1 MTELEKLLAGEL
13 YDYSDAEIAQLHG
26 KAYYLS
32 MKINNNLTFDNLE
45 EMKVALSES
54 RVKLAST
61 MPSVSRLDEVK
72 LLQKEVLPNMDET
85 STVLPPF
92 RCDLGFRIK
101 IGRNVTVNQ
110 NCTFLDNAPIE
121 IGDNCL
127 IGPDC
132 HFYTP
137 QHPFDYEQRRKPV
150 EKSLPIKI
158 GADTWIGGNV
168 TICPGVTIGERC
180 IVGAG
185 SVVTH
190 DVESDT
196 MVAGNPARVIRKLSN
211 DK

>member
-1 MTELEKLLAGEL
+1 MTKKLVMFMDKKTELEKLLAGEQ
-13 YDYSDAEIAQLHG
+13 YDYSDAEIEQLHA
-26 KAYYLS
+26 KAYFLA
-32 MKINNNLTFDNLE
+32 MKINNNLSFDSLN
-45 EMKVALSES
+45 EMKQ
-54 RVKLAST
+54 
-61 MPSVSRLDEVK
+61 
-72 LLQKEVLPNMDET
+72 LQKELLPNMDES

-168 TICPGVTIGERC
+168 TVCPGVTIGERC

-196 MVAGNPARVIRKLSN
+196 MVAGNPARVIRSMK
-211 DK
+211 

>member
-45 EMKVALSES
+45 EMKAALSES

-61 MPSVSRLDEVK
+61 MPNVSRFDEVK
-72 LLQKEVLPNMDET
+72 LLQKELLPNMDET

-92 RCDLGFRIK
+92 RCDLGFRIM

-137 QHPFDYEQRRKPV
+137 QHPFDYEQRRKPM

-158 GADTWIGGNV
+158 GQDTWIGGNV
-168 TICPGVTIGERC
+168 TICPRVTIGERC

-190 DVESDT
+190 DVDSDT
-196 MVAGNPARVIRKLSN
+196 MVAGNPARVIRKLN
-211 DK
+211 QQ

>member
-45 EMKVALSES
+45 EMKAALSES

-61 MPSVSRLDEVK
+61 MPNVSRFDEVK
-72 LLQKEVLPNMDET
+72 LLQKELLPNMDET

-150 EKSLPIKI
+150 ENSLPIKI

-196 MVAGNPARVIRKLSN
+196 MVAGNPAKFIKNV
-211 DK
+211 

>member
-13 YDYSDAEIAQLHG
+13 YDYSDTQIAQLHG
-26 KAYYLS
+26 KAYYLT
-32 MKINNNLTFDNLE
+32 MKINNNLSFDNLE
-45 EMKVALSES
+45 EMK
-54 RVKLAST
+54 
-61 MPSVSRLDEVK
+61 
-72 LLQKEVLPNMDET
+72 LLQKELLPNMDET

-196 MVAGNPARVIRKLSN
+196 MVAGNPARVIRSLKS
-211 DK
+211 

>member
-13 YDYSDAEIAQLHG
+13 YDYSDAEIEQLHG

-32 MKINNNLTFDNLE
+32 MKINNNLSFDNLE
-45 EMKVALSES
+45 EMKAALSEG
-54 RVKLAST
+54 RVKIAST
-61 MPSVSRLDEVK
+61 MPNASRLDEVK
-72 LLQKEVLPNMDET
+72 LLQKELLPNMDES

-101 IGRNVTVNQ
+101 IGKNVTVNQ

-137 QHPFDYEQRRKPV
+137 QHPFDYEQRRKPI

-158 GADTWIGGNV
+158 GADSWIGGNV

-196 MVAGNPARVIRKLSN
+196 MVAGNPARVIRELR
-211 DK
+211 

>member
-13 YDYSDAEIAQLHG
+13 YDYSDTEIAQLHG

-32 MKINNNLTFDNLE
+32 LKINNNLSFDNLE
-45 EMKVALSES
+45 EMKAALSES

-61 MPSVSRLDEVK
+61 MPNVSRFDEVK
-72 LLQKEVLPNMDET
+72 LLQKELLPSMDET

-92 RCDLGFRIK
+92 RCDLGFRIM

-196 MVAGNPARVIRKLSN
+196 MVAGNPARVIRSLKS
-211 DK
+211 

>member
-32 MKINNNLTFDNLE
+32 MKINNNLTIDNLE
-45 EMKVALSES
+45 EMKAALSES

-101 IGRNVTVNQ
+101 IGKNVTVNQ
-110 NCTFLDNAPIE
+110 NCTFLDNAPVE

-132 HFYTP
+132 HLGY
-137 QHPFDYEQRRKPV
+137 
-150 EKSLPIKI
+150 
-158 GADTWIGGNV
+158 G
-168 TICPGVTIGERC
+168 
-180 IVGAG
+180 
-185 SVVTH
+185 
-190 DVESDT
+190 
-196 MVAGNPARVIRKLSN
+196 
-211 DK
+211 